1 MYAASLLRWTVL
13 STAGVC
19 VARCVYPGLF
29 PGEDSDCDGD
39 WDGDAEA
46 CLWDRVGDMVGDD
59 PDDYLS
65 GLACA
70 DADPGDD
77 EVDDAAARGL
87 LGAGF

>member
-1 MYAASLLRWTVL
+1 MDGATC
-13 STAGVC
+13 TAGVC
-19 VARCVYPGLF
+19 VARCVYPCLF
-29 PGEDSDCDGD
+29 PGEDEDWDGD
-39 WDGDAEA
+39 WDRDAEA

-77 EVDDAAARGL
+77 EVDSVKRTSRANSARMR
-87 LGAGF
+87 